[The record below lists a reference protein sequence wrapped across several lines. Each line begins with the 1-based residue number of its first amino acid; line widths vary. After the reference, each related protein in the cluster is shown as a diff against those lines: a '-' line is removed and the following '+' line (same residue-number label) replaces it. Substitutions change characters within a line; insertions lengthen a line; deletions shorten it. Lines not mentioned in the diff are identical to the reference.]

1 MSLKYI
7 EVERRR
13 GGRGGGRVSG
23 QYAVTG
29 RVGCDLKQW
38 RNSTTTELCS
48 EPNTCRLCLPS
59 PCCDTIQTLLS
70 TAYSQRPLTP
80 RIAPEFSY
88 ARYSLCNSLHEINKE
103 ISNFKDVFI
112 LLACQ
117 SVLTNFLVT
126 IGKVVLLMA

>member
-13 GGRGGGRVSG
+13 GGRAEGREGVSG

-48 EPNTCRLCLPS
+48 GPNTCRLCLLS
-59 PCCDTIQTLLS
+59 LCCDTIQTSLS

-88 ARYSLCNSLHEINKE
+88 ARYSLCNSLHKINKE
-103 ISNFKDVFI
+103 ISNFEDVFI
-112 LLACQ
+112 LLACH

-126 IGKVVLLMA
+126 IGKGLL